1 MLYFNDDVLVLCV
14 DSNNKAKNNFK
25 IRKNILIVG
34 INTN

>member
-1 MLYFNDDVLVLCV
+1 MLYFNDVLVLCV